1 MATLPVV
8 DTLAPVASGTAVIPH
23 YADGGGWTTVV
34 LLVNSTAA
42 TIDGNLEFRGGNGAP
57 STVTIAGQTGSVFAY
72 SIPPRSSRRLAT
84 AGTAPTPATGS
95 IRVLPSGGGTTPTAL
110 AVFSYKPAGITLSE
124 AAVAPTAGTAFRMY
138 VETSGTAGAAGNIQ
152 SGIAIANT
160 SLLRGATVT
169 LALTNLDGSSSGL
182 PAPVVLPVLPGFG
195 HTAGFLGEF
204 FPGLPVSFQGILR
217 VSSASTEIAV
227 VGLRTRY
234 NERLDFLITTT
245 PPTNEAAPAGS
256 TELFFPHL
264 ADGGGYTTQF
274 ILFSGSAGQTS
285 SGSLILVDQTG
296 QPLVDILADGS

>member
-8 DTLAPVASGTAVIPH
+8 DTLAPVASGTALIPH

-34 LLVNSTAA
+34 LLVNSTPA
-42 TIDGNLEFRGGNGAP
+42 TIDGNLEFRGSNGEP
-57 STVTIAGQTGSVFAY
+57 SDVTIAGQTGSIFAY

-84 AGTAPTPATGS
+84 AGTAPTAATGS
-95 IRVLPSGGGTTPTAL
+95 IRVLPSGGGTSPTAL

-124 AAVAPTAGTAFRMY
+124 AGVAATAGTAFRMY
-138 VETSGTAGAAGNIQ
+138 VETSGTDGAAGNIQ
-152 SGIAIANT
+152 SGIAIANNAST
-160 SLLRGATVT
+160 VATVT
-169 LALTNLDGSSSGL
+169 LQLTDLDGSSSGL
-182 PAPVVLPVLPGFG
+182 PAPVVLPVLLAFG

-204 FPGLPVSFQGILR
+204 FPGLPGSFQGILR

-234 NERLDFLITTT
+234 NERRDFLITTT
-245 PPTNEAAPAGS
+245 PPTNEAAPEGS
-256 TELFFPHL
+256 TELLFPHL

-296 QPLVDILADGS
+296 QPLVDILANGS